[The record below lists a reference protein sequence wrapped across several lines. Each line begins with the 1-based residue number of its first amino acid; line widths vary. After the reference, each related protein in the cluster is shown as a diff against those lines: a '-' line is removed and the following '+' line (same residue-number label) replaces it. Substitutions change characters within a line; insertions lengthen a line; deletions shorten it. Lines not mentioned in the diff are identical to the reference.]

1 MTVPSGIDQVNSYL
15 AALPGSKGNK
25 NKIIKD
31 RLHIILVGQ
40 NNINANPRATGAD
53 AVEDIKYA
61 VGKLV
66 DAGKSPPPSPS
77 RLPFVSPLTLPPLLI
92 FDLPPPGATRILLF
106 TSTDLGRNT
115 PYALLAPQ
123 LTPLLTAWAVSFR
136 NALFAT
142 YGPYGAKNEDKKVA
156 VVDVYAL
163 ANLLNDSYEQFG
175 LNEATR
181 GVPCVFPGQTTVCA
195 DPEKRMFW
203 E

>member
-25 NKIIKD
+25 NKLIKD
-31 RLHIILVGQ
+31 RLHVILVGQ

-66 DAGKSPPPSPS
+66 DAGWSPPTS
-77 RLPFVSPLTLPPLLI
+77 VCPLSQVTPADRSLST
-92 FDLPPPGATRILLF
+92 FDPPPPGATRILLF